1 MNSIVH
7 IDGMRSVHCVR
18 AVFTALG
25 GVPGIVR
32 AEVTMGRADLTHDAA
47 LQPSSVAHA
56 IAQAG
61 YAVRAVERD
70 ARRLPLLPDGAAP
83 DGGVV
88 GA

>member
-25 GVPGIVR
+25 GVAGIAR
-32 AEVTMGRADLTHDAA
+32 AEVTMGRAVLTHDDTVEPGA
-47 LQPSSVAHA
+47 VAEA
-56 IAQAG
+56 VAQAG

-83 DGGVV
+83 EGGSVD
-88 GA
+88 A